1 MERIV
6 TSRKLWPTFEKFN
19 QLLQKLAAISSP
31 FAETLVM
38 ELVKKSPSHPVRFQT
53 TRRIPR
59 TLKKLNERF
68 GVTGHPGADERP
80 GGQEVEELHR
90 VVVLRRVGGDG
101 VAGRSAARSVVDP

>member
-1 MERIV
+1 MF
-6 TSRKLWPTFEKFN
+6 TSLKLWPTFEKFN
-19 QLLQKLAAISSP
+19 QIKLLQKLAAISSP

-59 TLKKLNERF
+59 TLKKLNECL

-90 VVVLRRVGGDG
+90 VVVLRRVGGYEDL
-101 VAGRSAARSVVDP
+101 VC